1 MLNMETQQ
9 RASEAMRKIDQSLES
24 DLAHQEAVQKQAHHF
39 REALFAA
46 FQFIERESLQ
56 LNALL
61 IQIKRL
67 DANQILIQSK
77 GCIPFAL
84 SLDPEVAYDIRSKE
98 DVLTG
103 PLELAARLFAVF
115 APPYHGVFLHYTIFA
130 DGTWKRTTFTFS
142 KAGVQTRSMMLQ
154 QRFSLDILLLEAV
167 EVLGHA
173 CLLHPTWLNLDE
185 RAETMTLETLRER
198 DQVKRHLTTSGGTQW
213 SVTSLPDKE

>member
-24 DLAHQEAVQKQAHHF
+24 DLAHQEAVQKQAHNF

-77 GCIPFAL
+77 GRIPFAL

-98 DVLTG
+98 DVLAG
-103 PLELAARLFAVF
+103 PLELTARLFAVF
-115 APPYHGVFLHYTIFA
+115 APPYHGVFRHYTIFA

-142 KAGVQTRSMMLQ
+142 KAGVQTKNMLL
-154 QRFSLDILLLEAV
+154 QRFSLDILVLEAV

-185 RAETMTLETLRER
+185 RAESITLDTLRER
-198 DQVKRHLTTSGGTQW
+198 DQVKRHLSAGGGARRAV
-213 SVTSLPDKE
+213 SSLPERE

>member
-1 MLNMETQQ
+1 MLSMETQQ
-9 RASEAMRKIDQSLES
+9 RATEALRKIDQSLER
-24 DLAHQEAVQKQAHHF
+24 DLAHQEAVQKQAHNF
-39 REALFAA
+39 REAFFAA

-67 DANQILIQSK
+67 DANQIVVQTK
-77 GCIPFAL
+77 GRIPFAL

-98 DVLTG
+98 DVLAG

-115 APPYHGVFLHYTIFA
+115 APPYHGVFRHYTIFA

-142 KAGVQTRSMMLQ
+142 KAGVQTRSMLL
-154 QRFSLDILLLEAV
+154 QRFSLDILVLEAV

-185 RAETMTLETLRER
+185 RAESITLDTLRER
-198 DQVKRHLTTSGGTQW
+198 DQVKRHLTTGGGARRATP
-213 SVTSLPDKE
+213 TLPENE